1 VIPLELFETIRLWR
15 ELGVP
20 RREIARRT
28 QLDRKTVNR
37 AIKKIEAG
45 ATAPFRSSPGSKL
58 APFLERITEAV
69 VAGRTAQS
77 IYEELSRDPSFPGSC
92 YDLVKRTARAIRENG
107 AKEPRVFER
116 LAHPPGAEAQFD
128 FGELVRVPHLGKE
141 VRTWAF
147 VMIWPHSRWRYE
159 VAVLDQTVPT
169 LLGCIQSA
177 IIASGCIPE
186 RLSEDNLLSAVLHRQ
201 MGIRPYQRDFANFC
215 AHYGMMPNAVRPRT
229 PTDKGAVEN
238 SVGVL
243 KKSLRGR
250 KFGSFNELY
259 EAVGQHMALY
269 NDREHS
275 VTGRR
280 PNDLLPLERRGPL
293 PDPYPLALWAECRVR
308 NDIHVCVLKNFY
320 SVPYTLAG
328 KKVVVSIDDSWILIY
343 HDLELV
349 ARHERCFERGQTF
362 TNREHY
368 PSHKRLSSQEIHAQR
383 VARIRG
389 IGPAAGE
396 FLAGLFRTREYVHSD
411 LYRMLLRLIERHD
424 ALSMEQ
430 AFQRAVHFG
439 NYDIGSLQEIVERR
453 LFELPLDEFELP
465 PTTMPRELEIARP
478 LDVYTK
484 LYGGVQC

>member
-1 VIPLELFETIRLWR
+1 MIPLELFETIRLWR

-20 RREIARRT
+20 RREIARRM

-58 APFLERITEAV
+58 APFLERIAEAA

-77 IYEELSRDPSFPGSC
+77 IYEELSADPSFPGSC
-92 YDLVKRTARAIRENG
+92 YDLVKRAVRALRASRG
-107 AKEPRVFER
+107 KEPRVFER
-116 LAHPPGAEAQFD
+116 LAHRPGAEAQFD
-128 FGELVRVPHLGKE
+128 FGELARVPHHGRE

-147 VMIWPHSRWRYE
+147 VMIWPHSRWRFE
-159 VAVLDQTVPT
+159 TVVFDQSVPT

-177 IIASGCIPE
+177 LIASCCIPE
-186 RLSEDNLLSAVLHRQ
+186 RLSEDNLLSAVLRRQ
-201 MGIRPYQRDFANFC
+201 MGIRPYQRDFATFC

-238 SVGVL
+238 SIGTL

-250 KFGSFNELY
+250 KFGSFEELHA
-259 EAVGQHMALY
+259 AVAQHMRLY

-293 PDPYPLALWAECRVR
+293 PDPYPLALWGEPRVR
-308 NDIHVCVLKNFY
+308 RDIHVCVLKNFY
-320 SVPYTLAG
+320 SVPYHLVG
-328 KKVVVSIDDSWILIY
+328 KKVVVRIDDSSVLFF

-349 ARHERCFERGQTF
+349 ARHERCFDRGQTI

-368 PSHKRLSSQEIHAQR
+368 PPHKRLSTQEIHAQR
-383 VARIRG
+383 VARIRD

-411 LYRMLLRLIERHD
+411 LYRMLMRLIERYD
-424 ALSMEQ
+424 SPSMEL
-430 AFQRAVHFG
+430 AFRRAVHFG
-439 NYDIGSLQEIVERR
+439 NFEIASLQEIIERR
-453 LFELPLDEFELP
+453 LFELPLDEFDL
-465 PTTMPRELEIARP
+465 PTTTPPREIEIARP
-478 LDVYTK
+478 LDVYTQ
-484 LYGGVQC
+484 LYGGFRC